1 MSIIKVVSLLVGSW
15 TDGAPEFPLRQY
27 GIIPMQ
33 VFLTV
38 SSVPV
43 VEGSITVRNTI
54 TLSHILYLRT

>member
-1 MSIIKVVSLLVGSW
+1 MSIIKVVSLLVAGW

-38 SSVPV
+38 SLSALYGG
-43 VEGSITVRNTI
+43 VEGILTVRNTI
-54 TLSHILYLRT
+54 TL